1 MKAIRRFRT
10 ESEAMEMNLQ
20 YILSE
25 NHESRYNVYYFDIMI
40 SEFTHPFILK
50 EGDGKNYH
58 TNDKIRNYDLIDV
71 Y

>member
-20 YILSE
+20 YILFE

-40 SEFTHPFILK
+40 SDFTHPFTLK
-50 EGDGKNYH
+50 EGDSKNYH
-58 TNDKIRNYDLIDV
+58 TNDKIRNDDLIDV

>member
-25 NHESRYNVYYFDIMI
+25 NHESCYNVYYFDIMI
-40 SEFTHPFILK
+40 SDFTHPFILK
-50 EGDGKNYH
+50 EGDSKNYH
-58 TNDKIRNYDLIDV
+58 TNDKIRNDDLIDV